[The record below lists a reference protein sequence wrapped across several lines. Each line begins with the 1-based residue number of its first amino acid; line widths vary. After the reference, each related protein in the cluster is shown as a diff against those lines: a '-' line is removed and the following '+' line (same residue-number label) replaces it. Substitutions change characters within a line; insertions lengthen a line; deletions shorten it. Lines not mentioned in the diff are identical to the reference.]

1 LKARYLRI
9 TIAIGNTPKK
19 QSTYTLQLLL
29 GALLK
34 ATYLHITVVI
44 WVPLKARYLGYTLQL
59 LLGALL
65 KARCLHT
72 AIAVGSPFESNI
84 GHLHITIDVGAPL
97 KARYLQIAIAVVG
110 PVESRVLTLSF
121 RGPFNEV

>member
-1 LKARYLRI
+1 
-9 TIAIGNTPKK
+9 
-19 QSTYTLQLLL
+19 
-29 GALLK
+29 
-34 ATYLHITVVI
+34 
-44 WVPLKARYLGYTLQL
+44 
-59 LLGALL
+59 L

-121 RGPFNEV
+121 RGPLKFKSR